1 VSVSIKGTL
10 ACGMLLLAL
19 VAGCGSAATVAP
31 APSATTPLLPT
42 GTPPPPTPALAP
54 LPLTNTPALPTA
66 NPTTIPPPA
75 TPTVTPIAEST
86 FDGVRVTYVFNAGF
100 LITIGDRRVLI
111 DAIYEG
117 YPEGT
122 LKPILQSQPP
132 FDGVDL
138 ILATHEHVDHF
149 SPSLVRQY
157 MLANPNTV
165 FASTQGA
172 VRQLL
177 ALGDNLSSRVVP
189 IEIAKGETLRFQV
202 SGITVEAIYLSHG
215 IPNFVNLGLVVTIGD
230 VALFHTGDI
239 DSDAVDV
246 SYLRSYGLPEKRLDV
261 AFVPHFFF
269 TEEAYYA
276 HMQAGIQARYLIP
289 MHFGGRITP
298 SPRFESIFPDFFIFS
313 ESYESWILPPALAA
327 PSLYQAEEG
336 RPCLACGT
344 PLAKIRTGSTGSY
357 ICPGCQELERR

>member
-1 VSVSIKGTL
+1 MSASIKGNLT
-10 ACGMLLLAL
+10 CVMLLLLL
-19 VAGCGSAATVAP
+19 VAGCGPAAAPTPIPPAVTQIPPTDTPLSSTDTPLPPTPTLTPLPSTNTP
-31 APSATTPLLPT
+31 APPTATATAI
-42 GTPPPPTPALAP
+42 PPPPTP
-54 LPLTNTPALPTA
+54 TA
-66 NPTTIPPPA
+66 
-75 TPTVTPIAEST
+75 TPIAEST
-86 FDGVRVTYVFNAGF
+86 FDGVRVTFVFNAGF
-100 LITIGDRRVLI
+100 LITVGDRRILI

-157 MLANPNTV
+157 MLANPNTI
-165 FASTQGA
+165 FASTQEA

-177 ALGDNLSSRVVP
+177 ALGDDLKSRAIS

-239 DSDAVDV
+239 DVVDV
-246 SYLRSYGLPEKRLDV
+246 GYLQSCGLPDRQLDI
-261 AFVPHFFF
+261 AFVPYFYF
-269 TEEAYYA
+269 TEEAYYPLLLE
-276 HMQAGIQARYLIP
+276 GIQARYLIP
-289 MHFGGRITP
+289 MHYGGRISPSERFKSLSPGYFIFTESCESWVLP
-298 SPRFESIFPDFFIFS
+298 SP
-313 ESYESWILPPALAA
+313 
-327 PSLYQAEEG
+327 
-336 RPCLACGT
+336 
-344 PLAKIRTGSTGSY
+344 
-357 ICPGCQELERR
+357 